1 MDEGQSEGSEGPVS
15 EGSEGIV
22 DSDPVAEPVPAPR
35 NPRQVRARRRRRRR
49 QIGTLIFLV
58 VAAAVLAT
66 AYFALSG
73 GDDSS
78 HDATSTTTAPAGAAT
93 TTTVAFSGS
102 YTATTGINVRQ
113 GAGTSFPTV
122 ATVETGRPMT
132 VVCVVDGEPVNAP
145 TGPNAQWLRITAPA
159 PGGYVSAAF
168 VNVGDDLNSK
178 KIPPCPAA

>member
-1 MDEGQSEGSEGPVS
+1 VDDGQSEGA
-15 EGSEGIV
+15 EGSEG
-22 DSDPVAEPVPAPR
+22 SDELVGADPGAEPVPAPR

-58 VAAAVLAT
+58 VAAAVFAA

-73 GDDSS
+73 NDDSS
-78 HDATSTTTAPAGAAT
+78 DDATSTTAPIGAAT

-113 GAGTSFPTV
+113 GAGTSFPVV

-145 TGPNAQWLRITAPA
+145 TGANAQWLRITAPA

-168 VNVGDDLNSK
+168 VSVGDDLNSK
-178 KIPPCPAA
+178 KIPACPAA

>member
-1 MDEGQSEGSEGPVS
+1 MDEGQSEGSEGSVS

-22 DSDPVAEPVPAPR
+22 GSDPVAEPVPAPR

-78 HDATSTTTAPAGAAT
+78 DDAASTTAPAGAAT

-102 YTATTGINVRQ
+102 YTAKTGINVRQ

-122 ATVETGRPMT
+122 ATVETGRPVT

-145 TGPNAQWLRITAPA
+145 TGSNSQWLRITAPA

-178 KIPPCPAA
+178 KIPACPAA

>member
-1 MDEGQSEGSEGPVS
+1 
-15 EGSEGIV
+15 V

-78 HDATSTTTAPAGAAT
+78 HDATSTTAPAGAAT

>member
-1 MDEGQSEGSEGPVS
+1 VGSEGSE
-15 EGSEGIV
+15 EIV
-22 DSDPVAEPVPAPR
+22 TSDPAAEPAPAPR

-66 AYFALSG
+66 AYFAVAG

-78 HDATSTTTAPAGAAT
+78 DDTTSTSAPGAAT
-93 TTTVAFSGS
+93 TTTVAFSGA

-122 ATVETGRPMT
+122 ATVETGRPVT
-132 VVCVVDGEPVNAP
+132 VVCVVEGEPVNAP
-145 TGPNAQWLRITAPA
+145 TGPNSQWLRITAPP

-178 KIPPCPAA
+178 KIPVCPAA